1 MRTTSEDQKFYDP
14 ILVKGVKFGVLVQ
27 GGIGATYA
35 LDRDAG
41 FLCFLTLITAGQN
54 IQMPAPEV
62 GLAFLITNTS
72 ASALTATIKQ
82 NDGTTTAG
90 TIAQN
95 AAAIV
100 YSDGVKWYV
109 GPLT

>member
-1 MRTTSEDQKFYDP
+1 MRANQEDVKHYDP
-14 ILVKGVKFGVLVQ
+14 ILVKGIKWGVFIQ
-27 GGIGATYA
+27 GAIGAAYA

-41 FLCFLTLITAGQN
+41 FLVFLTLITAGQN
-54 IQMPAPEV
+54 VSMPAPEL
-62 GLAFLITNTS
+62 GLSFLITNTS
-72 ASALTATIKQ
+72 ATALTITIKQ
-82 NDGTTTAG
+82 SDTTTTAG

-95 AAAIV
+95 TAALV

>member
-1 MRTTSEDQKFYDP
+1 MRSNPEDAKLYDP
-14 ILVKGVKFGVLVQ
+14 ILVKGIKGGVHIQ
-27 GGIGATYA
+27 GGVGATLT
-35 LDRDAG
+35 LDRDTA
-41 FLCFLTLITAGQN
+41 FLVFLTLITAGQN
-54 IQMPAPEV
+54 VVMPVAEQ
-62 GLAFLITNTS
+62 GLMFLITNTS

-82 NDGTTTAG
+82 SDGTTTAG

-95 AAAIV
+95 TAAIV